1 MNLPSMNYGAGERK
15 RKSES
20 DDELVIT
27 NKRLFK
33 KRMKNRP
40 PEVDPSELCN
50 LVGESSLEMPDPGDF
65 GANGLDPNRFAWA
78 PDADIAAIQISRRD
92 GTPRV
97 PRKAAPPSIPD
108 PSDADWNASDR
119 MSSSSRLRP
128 QKRPPKS
135 SFFVLP
141 GDDDIQLEN
150 DTRLTQVVEDEGI
163 RIFPI
168 PLEIR
173 EEIYRYLLRSNMPIA
188 VFDGWKR
195 VYKHGNTR
203 QTGPAFTDRPSLD
216 ISVLRL
222 NKSFY
227 PEAAR
232 ILYSENIFL
241 YRLRDPP
248 AICPPPINL
257 DALVAFDSPSSTTGS
272 LEGDDPN
279 DGDYQEHNP
288 QSSTRRA
295 RSRRK
300 KKELDEPYIN
310 VGKFHHLFRHVIIEA
325 EHNRCGDDTLRSMQE
340 ALEILSNPPSVDKD
354 LVPLYPST
362 TASELS
368 KKKQKSERKAK
379 HGVGREEAR
388 TPTIITPNIMTLVIK
403 IRPSRLQNDSFTFV
417 NFFDKKSPI
426 LEAIRNLQPQQ
437 LYVKVMMGQFTN
449 RRNGVNI
456 SINFRHRRI
465 IYLAESGEPDM
476 WARDREM
483 IIRRKRKA
491 VESLKKLDELGS
503 DVRKSCNRYLIQ
515 HSDIVEV
522 DDEFDFEWDEIED
535 DEFEFA
541 EQTFMEGEFEDEPQ
555 AEETQEEVPL
565 EVQDESAPVIG
576 SGWIE
581 EVETQ
586 GEAVSETQAQ
596 EEVPLEVQDES
607 VPVPGSGWIEEIEA
621 HGGVVTEAQ
630 VGEAQEELQ
639 PEVQDEPMP
648 VPGSDWIEEVETQG
662 EVISETRA
670 EEAQEEL
677 QPEVQFE
684 PVPVPG
690 SGWIEET
697 EAQGREVT
705 EAQSE
710 ESEEE

>member
-1 MNLPSMNYGAGERK
+1 MDLPSMSYGAGERK

-33 KRMKNRP
+33 KRKKNRL

-50 LVGESSLEMPDPGDF
+50 LVGESSLEMPDPDDF
-65 GANGLDPNRFAWA
+65 GANGLDPIRFAWA
-78 PDADIAAIQISRRD
+78 PKADIAAIQISRQD
-92 GTPRV
+92 ETPRV

-108 PSDADWNASDR
+108 PSDADWNTSDR
-119 MSSSSRLRP
+119 MSSSRP

-135 SFFVLP
+135 TFFVLP
-141 GDDDIQLEN
+141 GDDDIQLSN
-150 DTRLTQVVEDEGI
+150 DAHVTPVVQKGKKMR

-168 PLEIR
+168 PLEVR

-203 QTGPAFTDRPSLD
+203 QTGPAFTDRPSLE

-232 ILYSENIFL
+232 ILYSENTFL

-248 AICPPPINL
+248 AICPPPVNL
-257 DALVAFDSPSSTTGS
+257 DALVAFDSPSSTSGS

-279 DGDYQEHNP
+279 DGDYQEHDP

-300 KKELDEPYIN
+300 KKELDEPRIN

-325 EHNRCGDDTLRSMQE
+325 EHNRFGDDTLRSMQE
-340 ALEILSNPPSVDKD
+340 ALEILVNPPPVDKD
-354 LVPLYPST
+354 SVPLYPSI
-362 TASELS
+362 TASKLS
-368 KKKQKSERKAK
+368 RKTQKSGGKAK
-379 HGVGREEAR
+379 HGVGREESRA
-388 TPTIITPNIMTLVIK
+388 PTVITPNIITLVIK

-426 LEAIRNLQPQQ
+426 LEAIRNLRPQQ

-465 IYLAESGEPDM
+465 VYLAANGEPDM

-483 IIRRKRKA
+483 IIRRNRKA
-491 VESLKKLDELGS
+491 VESLKKLDDLGS
-503 DVRKSCNRYLIQ
+503 DVRKSCNRYYIQ

-535 DEFEFA
+535 DEFEVA

-565 EVQDESAPVIG
+565 EVQE
-576 SGWIE
+576 
-581 EVETQ
+581 
-586 GEAVSETQAQ
+586 
-596 EEVPLEVQDES
+596 ES
-607 VPVPGSGWIEEIEA
+607 VPVPGSGWIEEVETQSEA
-621 HGGVVTEAQ
+621 VSEIHFE
-630 VGEAQEELQ
+630 EAQEELQ
-639 PEVQDEPMP
+639 PEVQDEPVL
-648 VPGSDWIEEVETQG
+648 VPGSGRIEEVETQG
-662 EVISETRA
+662 EVLSETQA
-670 EEAQEEL
+670 EEAHEDL
-677 QPEVQFE
+677 QSEVQNE
-684 PVPVPG
+684 PAPVPG
-690 SGWIEET
+690 SGWIE
-697 EAQGREVT
+697 
-705 EAQSE
+705 
-710 ESEEE
+710 

>member
-1 MNLPSMNYGAGERK
+1 MSCGEGERK

-20 DDELVIT
+20 EDELILT
-27 NKRLFK
+27 NTRVFK
-33 KRMKNRP
+33 KRKMNRL

-50 LVGESSLEMPDPGDF
+50 LVGESSLEMPDLDDF
-65 GANGLDPNRFAWA
+65 GARGLDPIRFAWA
-78 PDADIAAIQISRRD
+78 PKADIAAIQTSRRD
-92 GTPRV
+92 ETPRI

-119 MSSSSRLRP
+119 MSSRP

-150 DTRLTQVVEDEGI
+150 ENRITQMVQKDI
-163 RIFPI
+163 RRAFIPIFPL

-173 EEIYRYLLRSNMPIA
+173 ENIYRYLLRSNIPIA

-203 QTGPAFTDRPSLD
+203 QTGPAFTDRPSLESS
-216 ISVLRL
+216 ILRV
-222 NKSFY
+222 NKWTY

-232 ILYSENIFL
+232 ILYSENTFL

-248 AICPPPINL
+248 AICAPPINL

-288 QSSTRRA
+288 QSSSRRA

-300 KKELDEPYIN
+300 KKELDEPFIN

-340 ALEILSNPPSVDKD
+340 ALEILSNPPLLDKD
-354 LVPLYPST
+354 SVPLYPSI
-362 TASELS
+362 TASDLS
-368 KKKQKSERKAK
+368 KKKQKSGRKAK
-379 HGVGREEAR
+379 HGVGREESRA
-388 TPTIITPNIMTLVIK
+388 PTVITPNIMTLVIK

-426 LEAIRNLQPQQ
+426 LEAIRNLRPQQ

-465 IYLAESGEPDM
+465 IYLANSGEPDM

-491 VESLKKLDELGS
+491 GESLKKLEDLGS
-503 DVRKSCNRYLIQ
+503 DVQKSCNRYYTQ
-515 HSDIVEV
+515 HSDIVEEV
-522 DDEFDFEWDEIED
+522 DEFDFDWDEIED
-535 DEFEFA
+535 DEFEYA
-541 EQTFMEGEFEDEPQ
+541 EQTFMEGEFDDVPQ
-555 AEETQEEVPL
+555 AEET
-565 EVQDESAPVIG
+565 
-576 SGWIE
+576 
-581 EVETQ
+581 
-586 GEAVSETQAQ
+586 Q

-607 VPVPGSGWIEEIEA
+607 VPVPGSGWIEE
-621 HGGVVTEAQ
+621 
-630 VGEAQEELQ
+630 
-639 PEVQDEPMP
+639 
-648 VPGSDWIEEVETQG
+648 VETQD
-662 EVISETRA
+662 EVVSETQA
-670 EEAQEEL
+670 EEAQEEMAL
-677 QPEVQFE
+677 EVQDE
-684 PVPVPG
+684 SVPVPG
-690 SGWIEET
+690 SGWIEEI
-697 EAQGREVT
+697 EAQDGVITETQVEEAQDELQPEAQDEPLPVPGSGWIDEVETQGEFSETQEELQSEVQNEPAPVPGSGWIEEIDAQGGVVT
-705 EAQSE
+705 ETQAE

>member
-1 MNLPSMNYGAGERK
+1 MDLPSMSYGASERK

-33 KRMKNRP
+33 KRKKNRP
-40 PEVDPSELCN
+40 PEVDPSELYN
-50 LVGESSLEMPDPGDF
+50 LVGESSLEMPDPEDF
-65 GANGLDPNRFAWA
+65 GVNGLDPIRFAWA
-78 PDADIAAIQISRRD
+78 PIADIAAMQTSRQNE
-92 GTPRV
+92 TPKV

-108 PSDADWNASDR
+108 PSDADWNSSDR
-119 MSSSSRLRP
+119 MSSSRP

-135 SFFVLP
+135 SYFVLP

-150 DTRLTQVVEDEGI
+150 DTRVTPVVQEEEEGI
-163 RIFPI
+163 QIFPI

-203 QTGPAFTDRPSLD
+203 QTGPAFTDRPALE

-232 ILYSENIFL
+232 ILYSENTFL

-257 DALVAFDSPSSTTGS
+257 DALVAFDSASSSTTGS

-300 KKELDEPYIN
+300 KKELDEPRIN

-325 EHNRCGDDTLRSMQE
+325 EHNRCGNDTLRNMRE
-340 ALEILSNPPSVDKD
+340 ALEILINPPPVDKD
-354 LVPLYPST
+354 SVPLYPSIT
-362 TASELS
+362 VSKPS
-368 KKKQKSERKAK
+368 KKKRNSGRGAK
-379 HGVGREEAR
+379 HGVEREESC
-388 TPTIITPNIMTLVIK
+388 TPVIITPNIMTLVIK
-403 IRPSRLQNDSFTFV
+403 IRPSLLQNNVFTFV
-417 NFFDKKSPI
+417 NFFDKNSPI

-465 IYLAESGEPDM
+465 DYLATSGEPDM

-491 VESLKKLDELGS
+491 VESLKKLYDLGS
-503 DVRKSCNRYLIQ
+503 EVRKSCNRYLIQ

-535 DEFEFA
+535 DEFEYGF
-541 EQTFMEGEFEDEPQ
+541 GEEFDDVPQ
-555 AEETQEEVPL
+555 AEEIQEEVPPEVQDEAIPVPGSGWIDEVETQGEAVPETQAHEEVPL
-565 EVQDESAPVIG
+565 EVQDESAPMPGSGWNEEAETQGEVVPEIHFEEALEELQPGVQDEPVSVPG

-581 EVETQ
+581 EVATQ
-586 GEAVSETQAQ
+586 SEVTSETQA
-596 EEVPLEVQDES
+596 EEAYEELQLEGQDEPA
-607 VPVPGSGWIEEIEA
+607 PVPGSGWIEEIEA
-621 HGGVVTEAQ
+621 QGGVFTE
-630 VGEAQEELQ
+630 
-639 PEVQDEPMP
+639 
-648 VPGSDWIEEVETQG
+648 T
-662 EVISETRA
+662 
-670 EEAQEEL
+670 
-677 QPEVQFE
+677 
-684 PVPVPG
+684 
-690 SGWIEET
+690 
-697 EAQGREVT
+697 
-705 EAQSE
+705 QSE